1 MSKRNITQDDML
13 NSILFFGMNQN
24 AFVKTLQHL
33 VKRVNDLEQEVKEL
47 KDITPTKR
55 KYVKKVEQNSK
66 FQRSYQK
73 RYVVSKTI
81 KVS

>member
-55 KYVKKVEQNSK
+55 KYVKKVE
-66 FQRSYQK
+66 
-73 RYVVSKTI
+73 
-81 KVS
+81 